1 MGLFFYNSKTG
12 VGTVDLFL
20 DGKLR
25 EKWPKNGFRSFGKGW
40 TAASSTQ
47 DNLLLY
53 NQTKGNAR
61 LASIVRLGTLNVFPA
76 KTTMKGFSSGWTVIS
91 QVAPDAMIFYN
102 KDTGGAAIG
111 RLANGVFATTNPA
124 MQLKHG
130 WSHIEALPGF
140 LLFYD
145 AEQGLAALTPFNG
158 AGPLQQGL
166 GDVFEFEKGYSHLV
180 AVENVIWPT
189 NHREHWLLAYDSATG
204 NGGVFTVQDGR
215 PVKTADYIAGFATG
229 WDIVVAESG
238 YVFYYE
244 AGGNGVVGRIVEGRH
259 ETLWRYDKLSS
270 GWTHIVPFAV
280 TDLGPG

>member
-1 MGLFFYNSKTG
+1 MGLFFYNSTTG
-12 VGTVDLFL
+12 VGTADLFL

-25 EKWPKNGFRSFGKGW
+25 EKWPMNSFRSFGKGW

-61 LASIVRLGTLNVFPA
+61 LASIVRLGKLNVFPA
-76 KTTMKGFSSGWTVIS
+76 KTTLKGFSSGWTVIR
-91 QVAPDAMIFYN
+91 QVAHDAIIFYN
-102 KDTGGAAIG
+102 KDTGGAALG
-111 RLANGVFATTNPA
+111 RLANGVFETISPA

-130 WSHIEALPGF
+130 WSHIEVVPGF

-145 AEQGLAALTPFNG
+145 TEQGLAALTRFDG
-158 AGPLQQGL
+158 AGTLQQGL
-166 GDVFEFEKGYSHLV
+166 GDIFEFEKGYTHV
-180 AVENVIWPT
+180 VVVENVIWPT
-189 NHREHWLLAYDSATG
+189 NHREHWLLAYDKMTG
-204 NGGVFTVQDGR
+204 NGAVFTFQDGR
-215 PVKTADYIAGFATG
+215 PVKTADYVAGFAAG

-238 YVFYYE
+238 YVFYYG
-244 AGGNGVVGRIVEGRH
+244 AGGNGVVGRIAQGRH
-259 ETLWRYDKLSS
+259 ETLWPYDKLSS